1 MKQLA
6 NYINKTLETLL
17 VVILASMSILVF
29 INVVLRYGFHSSIS
43 MTEELSRYLF
53 VWLTFLGA
61 ILAFNENQHVRV
73 TMLVDKLSPIKRTLL
88 SLLTDGLML
97 YCCYL
102 ILIGSWVQFQL
113 NLHNLAPISAIP
125 IGINFLASMLAAI
138 AIGILLA
145 ARLLTTISLLAKGES
160 K

>member
-1 MKQLA
+1 MRELA
-6 NYINKTLETLL
+6 QYVNKALEFTL
-17 VVILASMSILVF
+17 VVILAVMSVLVF

-61 ILAFNENQHVRV
+61 ILAFSENQHVRV
-73 TMLVDKLSPIKRTLL
+73 TMFIDKLTEQKRKIL
-88 SLLTDGLML
+88 SLFTDGLML

-102 ILIGSWVQFQL
+102 ILMGSWIQFQL
-113 NLHNLAPISAIP
+113 NINNIAPISGIP
-125 IGINFLASMLAAI
+125 IGINFLASLIAAI
-138 AIGILLA
+138 AIGLLLI
-145 ARLLTTISLLAKGES
+145 ARIFSTLVLLIKGVN

>member
-6 NYINKTLETLL
+6 CYINKALEFTL
-17 VVILASMSILVF
+17 VVILATMSILVF

-73 TMLVDKLSPIKRTLL
+73 TMLIDKLSPFKRKVL

-102 ILIGSWVQFQL
+102 ILSGSWVQFQL
-113 NLHNLAPISAIP
+113 NINNAAPISGIP
-125 IGINFLASMLAAI
+125 IGVNFLASIIASI
-138 AIGILLA
+138 AIGVLIFV
-145 ARLLTTISLLAKGES
+145 RLITTISLLAKGET